1 MNILIRTNAT
11 VSADETDSGG
21 DKVILTVKW
30 KVVIRQKIDICGIK
44 YPLIQIP
51 VGNNSYR

>member
-1 MNILIRTNAT
+1 MT